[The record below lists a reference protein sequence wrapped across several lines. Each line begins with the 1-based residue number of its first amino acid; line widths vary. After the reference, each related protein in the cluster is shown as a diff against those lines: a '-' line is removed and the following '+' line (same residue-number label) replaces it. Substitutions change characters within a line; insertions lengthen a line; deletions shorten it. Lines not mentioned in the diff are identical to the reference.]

1 MTYNQL
7 LKKKVLNKVFLSQ
20 INKIAH
26 SSKLFTQLKKF
37 NKDYSNFDIFI
48 DDFEIFLA
56 DKIDIPSKDLSS
68 QDRIFEG
75 IILRL
80 DYLLQYKNLVIKI
93 YLESQKNPKYFLTIN
108 KYLTKYFKNYLK
120 SPLEYTTAYAIY
132 VYAFNIWIEDTNTM
146 DKTMAAIGNS
156 FEGLNKIKTF
166 LNHK

>member
-1 MTYNQL
+1 V

-37 NKDYSNFDIFI
+37 NKNYSNFDIFI

-80 DYLLQYKNLVIKI
+80 DYLLEYKNLVIKI

>member
-1 MTYNQL
+1 M

-48 DDFEIFLA
+48 DDFEIFLV

-80 DYLLQYKNLVIKI
+80 DYLLEYKNLVIKI

>member
-1 MTYNQL
+1 M
-7 LKKKVLNKVFLSQ
+7 KKKVLNKVFLSQ

-26 SSKLFTQLKKF
+26 SSKLFIQLKKF

-56 DKIDIPSKDLSS
+56 DKIDIPSKDLSY

-80 DYLLQYKNLVIKI
+80 DYLLEYKNLVIKI

-132 VYAFNIWIEDTNTM
+132 VYAFNIWIEDTNAM

>member
-1 MTYNQL
+1 M

-80 DYLLQYKNLVIKI
+80 DYLLEYKNLVIKI

-108 KYLTKYFKNYLK
+108 KYLTRYFKNYLK

>member
-1 MTYNQL
+1 M
-7 LKKKVLNKVFLSQ
+7 KKKVLNKVFLSQ

-80 DYLLQYKNLVIKI
+80 DYLLEYKNLVIKI

-132 VYAFNIWIEDTNTM
+132 IYAFNIWIEDTNEM

>member
-1 MTYNQL
+1 M
-7 LKKKVLNKVFLSQ
+7 KKKVLNKVFLRQ

-80 DYLLQYKNLVIKI
+80 DYLLEYKNLVIKI

-132 VYAFNIWIEDTNTM
+132 VYAFNIWIEDTNEM

>member
-1 MTYNQL
+1 M

-26 SSKLFTQLKKF
+26 SSKLFIQLKKF

-56 DKIDIPSKDLSS
+56 DKIDIPSKDLSY

-80 DYLLQYKNLVIKI
+80 DYLLEYKNLVIKI

-120 SPLEYTTAYAIY
+120 SPIEYTTAYAIY
-132 VYAFNIWIEDTNTM
+132 VYAFNIWIEDTNAM

-156 FEGLNKIKTF
+156 FEGLNKIKIF

>member
-1 MTYNQL
+1 M

-80 DYLLQYKNLVIKI
+80 DYLLEYKNLVIKI

-156 FEGLNKIKTF
+156 FEGLNKINTF

>member
-1 MTYNQL
+1 M

-56 DKIDIPSKDLSS
+56 NKIDIPSKDLSS

-80 DYLLQYKNLVIKI
+80 DYLLEYKNLVIKI

-108 KYLTKYFKNYLK
+108 KYLTKYFKNFLK

-132 VYAFNIWIEDTNTM
+132 VYAFNIWIEDTNAM

>member
-1 MTYNQL
+1 

-26 SSKLFTQLKKF
+26 SSKLFAQLKKF

-80 DYLLQYKNLVIKI
+80 DYLLEYKNLVIKI

>member
-1 MTYNQL
+1 M
-7 LKKKVLNKVFLSQ
+7 KKKVLNKVFLSQ

-68 QDRIFEG
+68 KDRIFEG

-80 DYLLQYKNLVIKI
+80 DYLLEYKNLVIKI

-132 VYAFNIWIEDTNTM
+132 IYAFNIWIEDTNEM

>member
-1 MTYNQL
+1 M

-56 DKIDIPSKDLSS
+56 DKIEIPSKDLSS

-80 DYLLQYKNLVIKI
+80 DYLLEYKNLVIKI

-108 KYLTKYFKNYLK
+108 KYLTKYFKNYLR

>member
-1 MTYNQL
+1 M
-7 LKKKVLNKVFLSQ
+7 SQ

-80 DYLLQYKNLVIKI
+80 DYLLEYKNLVIKI

-132 VYAFNIWIEDTNTM
+132 VYAFNIWIEDTNEM

>member
-1 MTYNQL
+1 M

-26 SSKLFTQLKKF
+26 SSKLFSQLKKF

-48 DDFEIFLA
+48 DDFEIFIA
-56 DKIDIPSKDLSS
+56 DKIDIPSNDLSS

-75 IILRL
+75 IISRL
-80 DYLLQYKNLVIKI
+80 DYLLEYKNLVIKV
-93 YLESQKNPKYFLTIN
+93 YLEAQKNPKYFLTIN
-108 KYLTKYFKNYLK
+108 KYLTRYFKNYLK
-120 SPLEYTTAYAIY
+120 SPIEYTTAYGIY
-132 VYAFNIWIEDTNTM
+132 VYAFNIWIEDTYTM

>member
-1 MTYNQL
+1 V

-68 QDRIFEG
+68 QDKIFEG

-80 DYLLQYKNLVIKI
+80 DYLLEYKNLVIKI

>member
-1 MTYNQL
+1 M

-48 DDFEIFLA
+48 NDFEIFLA
-56 DKIDIPSKDLSS
+56 DKIDIPSKDLSP
-68 QDRIFEG
+68 QDKIFEG

-80 DYLLQYKNLVIKI
+80 DYLLEYKNLVIKI

-108 KYLTKYFKNYLK
+108 IFA
-120 SPLEYTTAYAIY
+120 E
-132 VYAFNIWIEDTNTM
+132 
-146 DKTMAAIGNS
+146 GNH
-156 FEGLNKIKTF
+156 F
-166 LNHK
+166 LILLQRESL

>member
-1 MTYNQL
+1 M
-7 LKKKVLNKVFLSQ
+7 KKKVLNKVFLSQ

-80 DYLLQYKNLVIKI
+80 DYLLEYKNLVIKI

>member
-1 MTYNQL
+1 M
-7 LKKKVLNKVFLSQ
+7 KKKVLNKVFLSQ

-56 DKIDIPSKDLSS
+56 DKIDIPSKDLSY

-80 DYLLQYKNLVIKI
+80 DYLLEYKNLVIKI

>member
-1 MTYNQL
+1 M
-7 LKKKVLNKVFLSQ
+7 SQ

-26 SSKLFTQLKKF
+26 SSKLFIQLKKF

-56 DKIDIPSKDLSS
+56 DKIDIPSKDLSY

-80 DYLLQYKNLVIKI
+80 DYLLEYKNLVIKI

-132 VYAFNIWIEDTNTM
+132 VYAFNIWIEDTNAM

>member
-1 MTYNQL
+1 M
-7 LKKKVLNKVFLSQ
+7 KKKVLNKVFLSQ

-26 SSKLFTQLKKF
+26 SSKLFAQLKKF

-80 DYLLQYKNLVIKI
+80 DYLLEYKNLVIKI

>member
-1 MTYNQL
+1 M

-37 NKDYSNFDIFI
+37 NKGYSNFDIFI
-48 DDFEIFLA
+48 NDFEIFLA

-80 DYLLQYKNLVIKI
+80 DYLLEYKNLVIKI

-120 SPLEYTTAYAIY
+120 SPLDYTTAYAIY
-132 VYAFNIWIEDTNTM
+132 VYAFNIWIEDTNAM

>member
-1 MTYNQL
+1 M
-7 LKKKVLNKVFLSQ
+7 LKKKVINKVFLSQ

-80 DYLLQYKNLVIKI
+80 DYLLEYKNLVIKI

-108 KYLTKYFKNYLK
+108 KYLTRYFKNYLK

>member
-1 MTYNQL
+1 M
-7 LKKKVLNKVFLSQ
+7 KKKVLNKVFLSQ

-80 DYLLQYKNLVIKI
+80 DYLLEYKNLVIKI
-93 YLESQKNPKYFLTIN
+93 YLESQKNPKYFLTIS

>member
-1 MTYNQL
+1 M

-68 QDRIFEG
+68 QDKIFEG

-80 DYLLQYKNLVIKI
+80 DYLLEYKNLVIKI

>member
-1 MTYNQL
+1 M
-7 LKKKVLNKVFLSQ
+7 SQ

-80 DYLLQYKNLVIKI
+80 DYLLEYKNLVIKI

>member
-1 MTYNQL
+1 M
-7 LKKKVLNKVFLSQ
+7 KKKVLNKVFLSQ

-80 DYLLQYKNLVIKI
+80 DYLLEYKNLVIKI

-132 VYAFNIWIEDTNTM
+132 VYAFNIWIEDTNEM

>member
-1 MTYNQL
+1 M

-48 DDFEIFLA
+48 DDFEFFLA

-80 DYLLQYKNLVIKI
+80 DYLLEYKNLVIKI

-166 LNHK
+166 LNYK

>member
-1 MTYNQL
+1 M
-7 LKKKVLNKVFLSQ
+7 KKKVLNKVFLSQ

-26 SSKLFTQLKKF
+26 SSKLFTHLKKF

-68 QDRIFEG
+68 QDRIFEV

-80 DYLLQYKNLVIKI
+80 DYLLEYKNLVIKI

-132 VYAFNIWIEDTNTM
+132 VYSFNIWIEDTNEM

>member
-1 MTYNQL
+1 M
-7 LKKKVLNKVFLSQ
+7 KKKVLNKVFLRQ

-68 QDRIFEG
+68 QDRIFEV

-80 DYLLQYKNLVIKI
+80 DYLLEYKNLVIKI

-132 VYAFNIWIEDTNTM
+132 VYAFNIWIEDTNEM

>member
-1 MTYNQL
+1 M
-7 LKKKVLNKVFLSQ
+7 KKKVLNKVFLRQ

-68 QDRIFEG
+68 KDRIFEG

-80 DYLLQYKNLVIKI
+80 DYLLEYKNLVIKI

-132 VYAFNIWIEDTNTM
+132 VYAFNIWIEDTNEM

>member
-1 MTYNQL
+1 

-37 NKDYSNFDIFI
+37 NKGYSNFDIFI
-48 DDFEIFLA
+48 NDFEIFLA
-56 DKIDIPSKDLSS
+56 DKIDIPSKDLSP

-80 DYLLQYKNLVIKI
+80 DYLLEYKNLVIKI

-132 VYAFNIWIEDTNTM
+132 VYAFNIWIEDTNAM

>member
-1 MTYNQL
+1 M

-80 DYLLQYKNLVIKI
+80 DYLLEYKNLVIKI

-132 VYAFNIWIEDTNTM
+132 IYAFNIWIEDTNTM

>member
-1 MTYNQL
+1 M

-80 DYLLQYKNLVIKI
+80 DYLLEYKNLVIKI

>member
-1 MTYNQL
+1 V

-80 DYLLQYKNLVIKI
+80 DYLLEYKNLVIKI

>member
-1 MTYNQL
+1 M

-80 DYLLQYKNLVIKI
+80 DYLLEYKNLVIKI

-132 VYAFNIWIEDTNTM
+132 VYAFNIWIEDTNAM